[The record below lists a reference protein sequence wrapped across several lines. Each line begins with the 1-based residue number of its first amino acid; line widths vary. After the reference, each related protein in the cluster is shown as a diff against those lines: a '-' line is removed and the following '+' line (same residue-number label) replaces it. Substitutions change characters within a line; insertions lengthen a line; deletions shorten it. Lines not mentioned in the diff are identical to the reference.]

1 MGKLTHIES
10 AKNADPVLELYEA
23 AGSLDLLAKLYRKTN
38 REGDA
43 NLLSLLS
50 GQICDVAERLD
61 SEDWEGR
68 KEVRNG

>member
-1 MGKLTHIES
+1 MGKVTHIEA
-10 AKNADPVLELYEA
+10 AKNADPVIELYEA

-50 GQICDVAERLD
+50 GQICDIAEKLD
-61 SEDWEGR
+61 CEDWETR
-68 KEVRNG
+68 KGAAHE